1 MSTEADKNAA
11 WNNDAIQFPR
21 LLCEI
26 IATQD
31 NLDIQALAESMDLTV
46 DQVDELFDRA
56 NTAWE
61 SIKQGNPPA

>member
-46 DQVDELFDRA
+46 GQVNELFDRA

-61 SIKQGNPPA
+61 SIKQGNPSA

>member
-1 MSTEADKNAA
+1 MSAEAAKNAA
-11 WNNDAIQFPR
+11 WNNDAVQFPR

-31 NLDIQALAESMDLTV
+31 KLDIPALAESMDLTV
-46 DQVDELFDRA
+46 AQVNELFDRA